1 MKKFLL
7 SLSAFAFIASA
18 SAQTY
23 NFFDPADCDAE
34 GWLWLDSQEKFNKY
48 VSKYKESFD
57 SSDNI
62 SPDLTPT
69 TKILLLNAT
78 FENDMF
84 EVEQPVCDPTIKGYN
99 AEGVQG
105 GEGSWTGAIILPGS
119 KNANGS
125 DEPNGGGFAFY
136 LPDCAEFALKL
147 STEPQ
152 TIGVGLK
159 GSKGSWP
166 ILNDFALIQ
175 TYYKMGIFGK
185 LLAQT
190 SQFTW
195 NNAQDVENAN
205 TNLKLAS
212 EKGTKVAGS
221 LRNNRGD
228 VLLVQAIKIFTYTQ
242 TEYPTG
248 SGVADIE
255 IDNSNAPVEYFNM
268 QGVKVANPENGL
280 YIRRQGSKV
289 EKIML

>member
-34 GWLWLDSQEKFNKY
+34 GWLWFDSQAKIDKY
-48 VSKYKESFD
+48 VTKYKETLD
-57 SSDNI
+57 SKDNVT
-62 SPDLTPT
+62 PDLTAT
-69 TKILLLNAT
+69 TKIMLLNAT

-84 EVEQPVCDPTIKGYN
+84 EKEEATCDPTIKGYN
-99 AEGVQG
+99 VDGVAG

-136 LPDCAEFALKL
+136 LPDCAEFSVKL
-147 STEPQ
+147 STEPKA
-152 TIGVGLK
+152 IGVGLK

-166 ILNDFALIQ
+166 ILNDFAPVQ
-175 TYYKMGIFGK
+175 VYYKMGAWGK
-185 LLAQT
+185 LLAT
-190 SQFTW
+190 ASQFTW
-195 NNAQDVENAN
+195 NNAQDVTFASTGLN
-205 TNLKLAS
+205 LAS

-242 TEYPTG
+242 TEYPAG
-248 SGVADIE
+248 AGVADIE

>member
-99 AEGVQG
+99 ADGVQG

-119 KNANGS
+119 KRANGS
-125 DEPNGGGFAFY
+125 DTPNGGGFAFY
-136 LPDCAEFALKL
+136 LPDCAEFSVKL
-147 STEPQ
+147 STEPKA
-152 TIGVGLK
+152 IGVGLN

-166 ILNDFALIQ
+166 IINDFATIQ
-175 TYYKMGIFGK
+175 TYYKVGWGK
-185 LLAQT
+185 LLAEV

-195 NNAQDVENAN
+195 NNAQDVTFAS
-205 TNLKLAS
+205 TGFKLAS
-212 EKGTKVAGS
+212 EKGTKAAGS

-242 TEYPTG
+242 TEYPKG

>member
-34 GWLWLDSQEKFNKY
+34 GWLWFDSQAKIDKY
-48 VSKYKESFD
+48 VTKYKESFD

-99 AEGVQG
+99 ADGVQG

-119 KNANGS
+119 KRANGS
-125 DEPNGGGFAFY
+125 DTPNGGGFAFY
-136 LPDCAEFALKL
+136 LPDCAEFSVKL
-147 STEPQ
+147 STEPKA
-152 TIGVGLK
+152 IGVGLN

-166 ILNDFALIQ
+166 IINDFATIQ
-175 TYYKMGIFGK
+175 TYYKVGWGK
-185 LLAQT
+185 LLAEV

-195 NNAQDVENAN
+195 NNAQDVTFAS
-205 TNLKLAS
+205 TGFKLAS
-212 EKGTKVAGS
+212 EKGTKAAGS

-242 TEYPTG
+242 TEYPAG